1 MNNFPEY
8 DDVGSFP
15 LPEYID
21 KKAFA
26 QFYWTAYKA
35 LLNKADIFDNKGIY
49 NYFINPMLQSFQ
61 HKQNAGVEIINYP
74 QHMDIYTQ
82 FLQPIADYET
92 AANLI
97 DPAKAIIPEV
107 SVIEKF
113 AKEQY
118 EKTNKLLKLKVCVTG
133 PVELY
138 VKKHDFTVYLDL
150 AMNFAKS
157 INAFLKNSYVSSKY
171 LEVSVVSVDEPSFG
185 YIDLVNVSDDD
196 LAAIFEKALEGVK
209 SSNQIHL
216 HTLSRASVLLQAK
229 NVQTLTCEY
238 ASDPTN
244 KIPKKDLEQNDKFI
258 RVGITRTNINRIIA
272 DALDAGASL
281 ESVQSIEGI
290 ERLIDSKER
299 IKKNLL
305 EAIKLYGDRLKFIG
319 PDCGLGGWPAPKVAF
334 EVLRRTS
341 EVVNEVRLSK

>member
-15 LPEYID
+15 LPENID

-35 LLNKADIFDNKGIY
+35 LLNKANIFDHKGIY
-49 NYFINPMLQSFQ
+49 NYFINPMLQSLQ
-61 HKQNAGVEIINYP
+61 YKLNAGVEIINYP

-82 FLQPIADYET
+82 FLQPITDYET
-92 AANLI
+92 SASLI

-118 EKTNKLLKLKVCVTG
+118 EKTNKILKLKVCVTG

-138 VKKHDFTVYLDL
+138 VKKNSFTVYLDL

-157 INAFLKNSYVSSKY
+157 INAFLKNSYVNTKY
-171 LEVSVVSVDEPSFG
+171 LEIGVVSVDEPSFG
-185 YIDLVNVSDDD
+185 YVDLVNVSDDD
-196 LAAIFEKALEGVK
+196 LAAIFEKTLEGIK
-209 SSNQIHL
+209 SANQIHL
-216 HTLSRASVLLQAK
+216 HTLSRASVPLQAK

-238 ASDPTN
+238 ATDPTN

-272 DALDAGASL
+272 DALDEGASL

-290 ERLIDSKER
+290 SHLIDPKER

-305 EAIKLYGDRLKFIG
+305 EAIRLYGDRLKYIG
-319 PDCGLGGWPAPKVAF
+319 PDCGLGGWATQKSAQLLL
-334 EVLRRTS
+334 ERT
-341 EVVNEVRLSK
+341 VRAVKGR